1 MKNYRHLYLFFIFLF
16 LLACRTDNNSSKRQK
31 LEQNA
36 IKIVERKQF
45 ENAELTENAKKL
57 AQSNNQ
63 FAFDFYKIMQEDTN
77 NKNKNLVFSPFS
89 LYTVLGITY
98 FNPEQ
103 KEILLPL
110 EKIMYLEKN
119 KNLSQDFYDM
129 QGSIINGNKSNE
141 VNVVN
146 GLWLREPNRV
156 GLDYQNIIKKY
167 FEIEVKKITNA
178 HEINTW
184 VSKQTNNKINNII
197 SQSQI
202 DDLSYILLNATYFK
216 GKWASIF
223 EKENTKDE
231 DFTLSNNTKIKVKM
245 MQIFGEDYQFY
256 EDNSLKMVE
265 LPYQTN
271 EFSMYFS
278 ITKSVVKFENLI
290 FKFIT
295 VLFVHQQM
303 HKK

>member
-1 MKNYRHLYLFFIFLF
+1 
-16 LLACRTDNNSSKRQK
+16 
-31 LEQNA
+31 
-36 IKIVERKQF
+36 
-45 ENAELTENAKKL
+45 
-57 AQSNNQ
+57 
-63 FAFDFYKIMQEDTN
+63 
-77 NKNKNLVFSPFS
+77 
-89 LYTVLGITY
+89 
-98 FNPEQ
+98 
-103 KEILLPL
+103 
-110 EKIMYLEKN
+110 MYLEKN

-271 EFSMYFS
+271 EFSMYFILPNNKQTFQEIEKKINFSEFQQWYKKKNTEKLERLFIPRFRFDNLPNIDCLAILQKLGLNHPLNTKIMQKVFIEVDEEGTTAAS
-278 ITKSVVKFENLI
+278 IVEVSDSTVVNPKIKEFVANKPFFFVLRNNKTGVI
-290 FKFIT
+290 LFIGR
-295 VLFVHQQM
+295 VLSP
-303 HKK
+303 